1 MKNSYISYIACAAL
15 CSVVMTACHKKEKPH
30 TMTVPEISVATPV
43 IDSVVLYKTYP
54 GTLSAMSSAKVMARV
69 NGILEKKH
77 FQSGSY
83 VRAGQPL
90 YTIESS
96 HYRDLVQQAEA
107 TLSSAR
113 SQYDYASRQYAARK
127 KALESDAVSQMD
139 VAQAKNSMENAEAS
153 IKSAEAALN
162 SARINLGYCTVTA
175 PADGWVSDG
184 VYSVGNYVNGEAAP
198 VEVTTIVNNSKFNV
212 LFHIEDSQYEN
223 MIRSNGG
230 ASGPLYRAM
239 PVHFSEEL
247 PHTYTADLYYQSP
260 SIDPS
265 SGTLLLKGELK
276 NIENEL
282 KDGMYVTIS
291 LPYGVNPRAVLI
303 NDASIGTDQ
312 LGKYVYLVNDSN
324 RVVLQ
329 HIEVGDVYRDTLRIV
344 NNGIEPGQR
353 YVTKALL
360 SVRSGME
367 VKPVLEK

>member
-1 MKNSYISYIACAAL
+1 MLPLVAAS
-15 CSVVMTACHKKEKPH
+15 CSHKAATTDTQAPAIE
-30 TMTVPEISVATPV
+30 VAQAVT
-43 IDSVVLYKTYP
+43 DSVTLYKTYP
-54 GTLSAMSSAKVMARV
+54 GYLTSNRAIKVVARV
-69 NGILEKKH
+69 NGQLLSKDFDAGQYVEKGKVLFRIEDNTYRDRYNQAKASLATAQSTYEYNKKH
-77 FQSGSY
+77 Y
-83 VRAGQPL
+83 
-90 YTIESS
+90 
-96 HYRDLVQQAEA
+96 EA
-107 TLSSAR
+107 I
-113 SQYDYASRQYAARK
+113 K
-127 KALESDAVSQMD
+127 KAFVGDAVSQMD

-282 KDGMYVTIS
+282 KDGMYVTVS